1 MTYVFCFCLF
11 VKNCDCIV
19 LFHYLNITYK
29 LHGCFHG
36 NLFFRQARFH
46 ANFWEADAA
55 GEIDLVGFFQDTDA
69 ILMCEK

>member
-1 MTYVFCFCLF
+1 MTFVFSFF
-11 VKNCDCIV
+11 VCNKNCIV
-19 LFHYLNITYK
+19 PFHYLNITYK

-36 NLFFRQARFH
+36 IFFFRQARFH

-55 GEIDLVGFFQDTDA
+55 GAIDLVGFFQDTDT